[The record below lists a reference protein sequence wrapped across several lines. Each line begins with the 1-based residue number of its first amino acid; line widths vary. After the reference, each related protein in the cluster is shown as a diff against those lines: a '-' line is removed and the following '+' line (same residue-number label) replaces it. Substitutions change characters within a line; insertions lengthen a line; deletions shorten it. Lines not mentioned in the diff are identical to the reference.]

1 MRVIVFNVYPYRDR
15 FKKAKTI
22 RVFSELGVG
31 VSLAL
36 ALAWGVNTDLTD
48 RLGKQQSYKTEL
60 SRMEEEIASRVAR
73 VQAMKDEAANL
84 RRQVDALEAVERDSL
99 VASNVLSYLDAGLP
113 KAVGLTK
120 LNFAKN
126 VLVVQGLAE
135 SVPQLAKWVEGMEG
149 NSALFKRVDLVYL
162 KDEQLN
168 PANGGKAPD
177 GSPHQFEL
185 RLELQSAPLKTAAGE
200 VLRVTNQ

>member
-15 FKKAKTI
+15 FKKAKTV

-36 ALAWGVNTDLTD
+36 ALAWGFNSDLTG

-60 SRMEEEIASRVAR
+60 SRMEGEIASRVAR
-73 VQAMKDEAANL
+73 VQAMKDEAINL

-162 KDEQLN
+162 KDDLLN
-168 PANGGKAPD
+168 PTNGGKVPD

>member
-15 FKKAKTI
+15 FKKAKTV
-22 RVFSELGVG
+22 RVFSELGLG

-36 ALAWGVNTDLTD
+36 ALAWGVSTDLTE
-48 RLGKQQSYKTEL
+48 RLGKQASYKTEL

-73 VQAMKDEAANL
+73 VQAMKDEASNL

-113 KAVGLTK
+113 KSVGLSK
-120 LNFAKN
+120 LNFANN
-126 VLVVQGLAE
+126 VLLVQGLTE
-135 SVPQLAKWVEGMEG
+135 SVPQLAKWVEDMEG
-149 NSALFKRVDLVYL
+149 NSSLFKSVDLVYL
-162 KDEQLN
+162 KDELN
-168 PANGGKAPD
+168 GKEPD
-177 GSPHQFEL
+177 GGPHQFEV
-185 RLELQSAPLKTAAGE
+185 RLVLQGAPLKTAAGE